1 MKPGLSEEELLNAI
15 VDQLNEI
22 EEDLSLCKHSLPN
35 VSRPEIDQ
43 LVRYLQVA
51 HMVLGYNRMKLALRA
66 FGYNVHRLGL
76 DGSDAV
82 VTGYLGVIV
91 TRKVQL
97 IF

>member
-43 LVRYLQVA
+43 LVRYLRVA
-51 HMVLGYNRMKLALRA
+51 HMVL
-66 FGYNVHRLGL
+66 
-76 DGSDAV
+76 
-82 VTGYLGVIV
+82 
-91 TRKVQL
+91 
-97 IF
+97 